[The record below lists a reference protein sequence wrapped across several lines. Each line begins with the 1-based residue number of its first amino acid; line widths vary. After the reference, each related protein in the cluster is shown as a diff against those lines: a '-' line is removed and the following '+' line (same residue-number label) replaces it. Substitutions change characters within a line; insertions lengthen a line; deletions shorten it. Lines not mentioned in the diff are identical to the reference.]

1 LRPIKIYLGGFA
13 ETRGERLAI
22 KDLRI
27 NRQIRAR
34 EVFVID
40 ADGNQKGIM
49 SVYDAVMLAESVGLD
64 LVEVSPNAN
73 PPVCK
78 ILDFGKYRYEQEK
91 RLRDAKKNQSVIKMK
106 EIRMQPKI
114 EKHDLETKSKF
125 IGEFLSEGNKVKISI
140 RFRGRELAH
149 TELGKVVLDKIL
161 AQLTENGVGFNLDR
175 DALMEGKMMSMIISP
190 AKTGPVSAKKDN

>member
-1 LRPIKIYLGGFA
+1 MA
-13 ETRGERLAI
+13 T

-40 ADGNQKGIM
+40 ADGVQKG
-49 SVYDAVMLAESVGLD
+49 VMNVFAAIELAEQAGLD
-64 LVEVSPNAN
+64 LVEVSPNAD

-91 RLRDAKKNQSVIKMK
+91 RVREAKKNQTVIKIK

-114 EKHDLETKSKF
+114 EKHDLEFKTKF
-125 IGEFLSEGNKVKISI
+125 ITEFLNEGNKVKISV

-149 TELGKVVLDKIL
+149 PELGKAVLDSIL
-161 AQLTENGVGFNLDR
+161 ELLTQNGVGYILDR
-175 DALMEGKMMSMIISP
+175 SALMEGKMMSIMVSP
-190 AKTGPVSAKKDN
+190 SKSKK

>member
-1 LRPIKIYLGGFA
+1 
-13 ETRGERLAI
+13 LAT

-40 ADGNQKGIM
+40 ADGNPKGKM
-49 SVYDAVMLAESVGLD
+49 SVFDAVALAESEGLD
-64 LVEVSPNAN
+64 LVEISPNAN

-91 RLRDAKKNQSVIKMK
+91 RLRDAKRNQNIIKMK

-114 EKHDLETKSKF
+114 ERHDLVTKSKF
-125 IGEFLSEGNKVKISI
+125 IGDFLAEGNKVKVSI

-161 AQLTENGVGFNLDR
+161 AQLTENGVGYNLDR
-175 DALMEGKMMSMIISP
+175 EALMEGKMMSMIVSP
-190 AKTGPVSAKKDN
+190 SKSAQNTVKKEN

>member
-1 LRPIKIYLGGFA
+1 M
-13 ETRGERLAI
+13 AI

-27 NRQIRAR
+27 NKLIRAK

-40 ADGNQKGIM
+40 ADGTQKGVM
-49 SVYDAVMLAESVGLD
+49 KTYDAINLAEEEGLD
-64 LVEVSPNAN
+64 LVEVSPSAN

-78 ILDFGKYRYEQEK
+78 VLDFGRYRYEQEK
-91 RLRDAKKNQSVIKMK
+91 RLREAKKNQTIIKMK

-114 EKHDLETKSKF
+114 ERHDLVTKSKF
-125 IGEFLSEGNKVKISI
+125 IADFLNEGNKVKVSI

-161 AQLTENGVGFNLDR
+161 NELTEMGVTYNMDR
-175 DALMEGKMMSMIISP
+175 RPLMEGKMMSMIISP
-190 AKTGPVSAKKDN
+190 QRKNKRS

>member
-1 LRPIKIYLGGFA
+1 MA
-13 ETRGERLAI
+13 T

-40 ADGNQKGIM
+40 AEGNQKGIM
-49 SVYDAVMLAESVGLD
+49 SVFDAVMLAESAGLD

-114 EKHDLETKSKF
+114 ERHDLETKSKF
-125 IGEFLSEGNKVKISI
+125 IGDFLAEGNKVKVSI

-161 AQLTENGVGFNLDR
+161 AQLTENGVGYNLDR
-175 DALMEGKMMSMIISP
+175 DALMEGKMMSMIVSP
-190 AKTGPVSAKKDN
+190 SKTNVAQVKKDNQ

>member
-1 LRPIKIYLGGFA
+1 M
-13 ETRGERLAI
+13 AI

-27 NRQIRAR
+27 NKLIRAK

-40 ADGNQKGIM
+40 SEGTQKGVM
-49 SVYDAVMLAESVGLD
+49 KTYDAINLAKEEGLD
-64 LVEVSPNAN
+64 LVEVSPSAN

-78 ILDFGKYRYEQEK
+78 ILDFGRYRYEQEK
-91 RLRDAKKNQSVIKMK
+91 RLREAKKNQTIIKMK

-114 EKHDLETKSKF
+114 ERHDLVTKSKF
-125 IGEFLSEGNKVKISI
+125 IADFLNEGNKVKVSI

-161 AQLTENGVGFNLDR
+161 NELTEMGVAYNMDR
-175 DALMEGKMMSMIISP
+175 RPLMEGKMMSMIISP
-190 AKTGPVSAKKDN
+190 QRKNKRS

>member
-1 LRPIKIYLGGFA
+1 M
-13 ETRGERLAI
+13 AI

-27 NRQIRAR
+27 NKLIRAK

-40 ADGNQKGIM
+40 SEGTQKGVM
-49 SVYDAVMLAESVGLD
+49 KTYDAINLAEEEGLD
-64 LVEVSPNAN
+64 LVEVSPSAN

-78 ILDFGKYRYEQEK
+78 ILDFGRYRYEQEK
-91 RLRDAKKNQSVIKMK
+91 RLREAKKNQTIIKMK

-114 EKHDLETKSKF
+114 ERHDLVTKSKF
-125 IGEFLSEGNKVKISI
+125 IADFLNEGNKVKVSI

-161 AQLTENGVGFNLDR
+161 NELTEMGVTYNMDR
-175 DALMEGKMMSMIISP
+175 RPLMEGKMMSMIISP
-190 AKTGPVSAKKDN
+190 QRKNKRS

>member
-1 LRPIKIYLGGFA
+1 
-13 ETRGERLAI
+13 LAT

-49 SVYDAVMLAESVGLD
+49 SVFDAVMLAESVGLD

-114 EKHDLETKSKF
+114 ERHDLETKSKF
-125 IGEFLSEGNKVKISI
+125 IGDFLGEGNKVKVSI

-161 AQLTENGVGFNLDR
+161 AQLTENGVGYNLDR
-175 DALMEGKMMSMIISP
+175 DALMEGKMMSMIVSP
-190 AKTGPVSAKKDN
+190 AKVSAAQVKKDNQ

>member
-1 LRPIKIYLGGFA
+1 MA
-13 ETRGERLAI
+13 T

-27 NRQIRAR
+27 NKQIRAR

-40 ADGNQKGIM
+40 ADGNQKGVM
-49 SVYDAVMLAESVGLD
+49 NVFDAVALAEEEGLD
-64 LVEVSPNAN
+64 LVEVSPNAK

-78 ILDFGKYRYEQEK
+78 VLDYGKYRYEQEK

-125 IGEFLSEGNKVKISI
+125 IGDFLEEGNKVKVSV

-161 AQLTENGVGFNLDR
+161 AQITENGVGFNVDR
-175 DALMEGKMMSMIISP
+175 GAMMEGRMMSLIVSP
-190 AKTGPVSAKKDN
+190 VKKKN

>member
-1 LRPIKIYLGGFA
+1 M
-13 ETRGERLAI
+13 AI

-27 NRQIRAR
+27 NKLIRAK

-40 ADGNQKGIM
+40 SEGTQKGVM
-49 SVYDAVMLAESVGLD
+49 KTYDAINLAEEEGLD
-64 LVEVSPNAN
+64 LVEVSPSAN

-78 ILDFGKYRYEQEK
+78 ILDFGRYRYEQEK
-91 RLRDAKKNQSVIKMK
+91 RLREAKKNQTIIKMK

-114 EKHDLETKSKF
+114 ERHDLVTKSKF
-125 IGEFLSEGNKVKISI
+125 IADFLNEGNKVKVSI

-161 AQLTENGVGFNLDR
+161 NELTEMGVAYNMDR
-175 DALMEGKMMSMIISP
+175 RPLMEGKMMSMIISP
-190 AKTGPVSAKKDN
+190 QRKNKRS

>member
-1 LRPIKIYLGGFA
+1 MELKSV
-13 ETRGERLAI
+13 EDTS
-22 KDLRI
+22 
-27 NRQIRAR
+27 
-34 EVFVID
+34 

-125 IGEFLSEGNKVKISI
+125 IGEFLAEGNKVKVSI

>member
-1 LRPIKIYLGGFA
+1 
-13 ETRGERLAI
+13 
-22 KDLRI
+22 
-27 NRQIRAR
+27 
-34 EVFVID
+34 
-40 ADGNQKGIM
+40 
-49 SVYDAVMLAESVGLD
+49 MLAESAGLD

-78 ILDFGKYRYEQEK
+78 VLDFGKYRYEQEK

-125 IGEFLSEGNKVKISI
+125 IGEFLAEGNKVKVSI

-175 DALMEGKMMSMIISP
+175 DALMEGKMMSMIVSP
-190 AKTGPVSAKKDN
+190 AKTSPASAKKDN

>member
-1 LRPIKIYLGGFA
+1 
-13 ETRGERLAI
+13 LAT

-49 SVYDAVMLAESVGLD
+49 SVYDAVILAESAGLD

-114 EKHDLETKSKF
+114 ERHDLETKSKF
-125 IGEFLSEGNKVKISI
+125 IGEFLAEGNKVKVSI

-175 DALMEGKMMSMIISP
+175 DALMEGKMMSMIVSP
-190 AKTGPVSAKKDN
+190 AKTSPVSAKKDNLQQ

>member
-1 LRPIKIYLGGFA
+1 M
-13 ETRGERLAI
+13 AI

-27 NRQIRAR
+27 NKQIRAK
-34 EVFVID
+34 EVFLID
-40 ADGNQKGIM
+40 SEGTQKGVM
-49 SVYDAVMLAESVGLD
+49 KTYDAIIIAEEVGLD

-91 RLRDAKKNQSVIKMK
+91 RLREAKKNQTVIKMK

-114 EKHDLETKSKF
+114 ERHDLETKSKF
-125 IGEFLSEGNKVKISI
+125 IADFLNEGNKVKVSI

-161 AQLTENGVGFNLDR
+161 NELTQMEVEYNMDR
-175 DALMEGKMMSMIISP
+175 RPMMEGKMMSMIISP
-190 AKTGPVSAKKDN
+190 VRTNKIKRS

>member
-1 LRPIKIYLGGFA
+1 MA
-13 ETRGERLAI
+13 T

-40 ADGNQKGIM
+40 AEGNQKGIM
-49 SVYDAVMLAESVGLD
+49 SVFDAVMLAESVGLD

-78 ILDFGKYRYEQEK
+78 VLDFGKYRYEQEK
-91 RLRDAKKNQSVIKMK
+91 RLRDAKKNQSVVKMK

-114 EKHDLETKSKF
+114 ERHDLETKSKF
-125 IGEFLSEGNKVKISI
+125 IGEFLAEGNKVKVSI

-175 DALMEGKMMSMIISP
+175 DALMEGKMMSMIVSP
-190 AKTGPVSAKKDN
+190 AKVSAASVKKDNQ

>member
-1 LRPIKIYLGGFA
+1 
-13 ETRGERLAI
+13 LAT

-49 SVYDAVMLAESVGLD
+49 SVFDAVMLAESVGLD

-114 EKHDLETKSKF
+114 ERHDLETKSKF
-125 IGEFLSEGNKVKISI
+125 IGDFLAEGNKVKVSI

-175 DALMEGKMMSMIISP
+175 DALMEGKMMSMIVSP
-190 AKTGPVSAKKDN
+190 SKTSGAQAKKDNQ

>member
-1 LRPIKIYLGGFA
+1 M
-13 ETRGERLAI
+13 AI
-22 KDLRI
+22 KDLRA
-27 NRQIRAR
+27 NKQIRAK

-40 ADGNQKGIM
+40 ADGTQKG
-49 SVYDAVMLAESVGLD
+49 VMKTFEAINLADEEGLD

-91 RLRDAKKNQSVIKMK
+91 RLREAKKNQTIIKMK

-114 EKHDLETKSKF
+114 ERHDLVTKSKF
-125 IGEFLSEGNKVKISI
+125 IADFLTEGNKVKVSI

-161 AQLTENGVGFNLDR
+161 NELTEMGINYNMDR
-175 DALMEGKMMSMIISP
+175 RPMMEGKMMSMIISP
-190 AKTGPVSAKKDN
+190 QRMKKK

>member
-1 LRPIKIYLGGFA
+1 MA
-13 ETRGERLAI
+13 T

-40 ADGNQKGIM
+40 AEGNQRGIM
-49 SVYDAVMLAESVGLD
+49 SSFDAMALAESVGLD

-91 RLRDAKKNQSVIKMK
+91 RMRDAKRNQNIVKMK

-125 IGEFLSEGNKVKISI
+125 IGEFLGEGNKVKVSI

-149 TELGKVVLDKIL
+149 TELGKVVLDRIL
-161 AQLTENGVGFNLDR
+161 AQLESKGVGYPLDR
-175 DALMEGKMMSMIISP
+175 EAAMEGRMMSMIVSP
-190 AKTGPVSAKKDN
+190 SKSAPKKENQ

>member
-1 LRPIKIYLGGFA
+1 MA
-13 ETRGERLAI
+13 T

-49 SVYDAVMLAESVGLD
+49 SVFDAVMLAESVGLD

-114 EKHDLETKSKF
+114 ERHDLETKSKF
-125 IGEFLSEGNKVKISI
+125 IGDFLGEGNKVKVSI

-161 AQLTENGVGFNLDR
+161 AQLTENGVGYNLDR
-175 DALMEGKMMSMIISP
+175 DALMEGKMMSMIVSP
-190 AKTGPVSAKKDN
+190 AKVSAAQAKKDNQ

>member
-1 LRPIKIYLGGFA
+1 MA
-13 ETRGERLAI
+13 T

-27 NRQIRAR
+27 NRQIRAK

-40 ADGNQKGIM
+40 AEGNQKGIM
-49 SVYDAVMLAESVGLD
+49 SVYDAVLLAEGAGLD

-78 ILDFGKYRYEQEK
+78 VLDFGKYRYEQEK
-91 RLRDAKKNQSVIKMK
+91 RLRDAKKNQSIVKMK

-125 IGEFLSEGNKVKISI
+125 IGDFLAEGNKVKVSI

-161 AQLTENGVGFNLDR
+161 AQLTLNGVGYNLDR
-175 DALMEGKMMSMIISP
+175 DALMEGKMMSMIVSP
-190 AKTGPVSAKKDN
+190 SRSIPAPVKKEL

>member
-1 LRPIKIYLGGFA
+1 MA
-13 ETRGERLAI
+13 T
-22 KDLRI
+22 KDLRA
-27 NRQIRAR
+27 NKFIRAK

-40 ADGNQKGIM
+40 ADGTQRGVMKT
-49 SVYDAVMLAESVGLD
+49 YDAINLAEDQGLD

-78 ILDFGKYRYEQEK
+78 VLDFGKYRYEQEK
-91 RLRDAKKNQSVIKMK
+91 RLREAKKNQTIIKMK

-114 EKHDLETKSKF
+114 ERHDLVTKSKA
-125 IGEFLSEGNKVKISI
+125 IAQFLNEGNKVKVSI

-161 AQLTENGVGFNLDR
+161 AELVEMEVPYNVDR
-175 DALMEGKMMSMIISP
+175 RAMMEGRMMSMI
-190 AKTGPVSAKKDN
+190 VSQPRKNKR